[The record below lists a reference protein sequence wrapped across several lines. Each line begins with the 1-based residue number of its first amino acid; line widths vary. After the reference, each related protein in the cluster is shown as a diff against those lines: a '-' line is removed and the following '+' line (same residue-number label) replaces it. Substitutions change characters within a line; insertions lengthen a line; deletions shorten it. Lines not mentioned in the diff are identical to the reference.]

1 MINETYIEVMVKRKT
16 SAVLRIAGL
25 VAALFTGIFA
35 LLAIMGFAA
44 ALVIALVCGAAA
56 YFLGMY
62 TSVEYEYTYVDR
74 ELQIDRILGKARRK
88 RMETLDLL
96 QMEIMA
102 PIGSHQLDGYRNRNQ
117 NQKPADY
124 SSGEVKRPESRY
136 MLCMND
142 RQLILE
148 PGEELVKIIQGVA
161 PRKVFTY

>member
-1 MINETYIEVMVKRKT
+1 MLNETYLEVMVKRKT
-16 SAVLRIAGL
+16 SGAMKGAQLA
-25 VAALFTGIFA
+25 AALLAGIFA
-35 LLAIMGFAA
+35 LFAVLGFIVALAP
-44 ALVIALVCGAAA
+44 ALVCGVAS

-62 TSVEYEYTYVDR
+62 TSVEYEYTYVDK

-96 QMEIMA
+96 QLEVMA
-102 PIGSHQLDGYRNRNQ
+102 PLGSHQLDGYSHRMQ

-124 SSGEVKRPESRY
+124 SSGGIKQPECRY
-136 MLCMND
+136 LLCMND

-148 PGEELVKIIQGVA
+148 PGDELVKMIQAVA